1 MIVFQMVFGDGGE
14 EGKGEREGPVADNEN
29 TTRVDGEA
37 LETELRGSRKNTL
50 WAEGATRTASS

>member
-1 MIVFQMVFGDGGE
+1 MVFGDGGE
-14 EGKGEREGPVADNEN
+14 EGKGEREGEGPVADNEN

-50 WAEGATRTASS
+50 GAEGATRTASS